1 MAAFSKDS
9 IVSKKFGHVDIVQNM
24 GENISSMV
32 NQRTKGNKSED
43 DLWVFT
49 MDKKWCQ

>member
-1 MAAFSKDS
+1 
-9 IVSKKFGHVDIVQNM
+9 
-24 GENISSMV
+24 MV

-49 MDKKWCQ
+49 MDEKWCQDNINLKPEGV